1 MCGQAEGISS
11 PEVVSPEIKAAE
23 SKPVET
29 QKSGA
34 SVAKPST
41 YSKLVSQVL
50 KDSVTY
56 NNNFSSLRF
65 QNRDFFSKKNEEN
78 ATSRRTLTQLK

>member
-11 PEVVSPEIKAAE
+11 PEVVSPEIKAAVN
-23 SKPVET
+23 KPVET